1 MSRLEQILLDVSA
14 SPLIDEGRWH
24 QASRLLLT
32 STQNGL
38 QVARVS
44 LWFFREDAQYMQC
57 HLLLEHG
64 VVCEEEILLHA
75 SVFPRYFAALATERA
90 IVAHDAQQDEK
101 TTEFTESYLKPKAIT
116 AILDLPVRHFGKMIG
131 IICCEHI
138 GSARHWLD
146 DEIRFAAGLADQVG
160 RAINAAQYS
169 EAQQQLEALNQQL
182 EQRVELRGLQLADN
196 HKTIARA
203 HEQLLVQA
211 KLATLGGIV
220 AGVAHEVSTPLGIAV
235 TASSHQLDVLAEFQQ
250 KLELRKL
257 TSSQGF
263 AYLQKMQDTAL
274 MLQINL
280 RRAEKLMR
288 QFKETAAHQTR
299 TEASPVAFH
308 ELVVNL
314 LASLSPVTQQI
325 PVQPEVYID
334 PSLMLI
340 TDVDVW
346 LQILT
351 NLVMNSCRHA
361 FDGIA
366 MPEIRIQAYRNS
378 QQELQFEYRDNGVG
392 MSPSVVARVF
402 EPFFTTKAEQG
413 GTGLGMSILKR
424 LVEKKLRGTL
434 TLQSSEGQG
443 IVLTIQCLA

>member
-1 MSRLEQILLDVSA
+1 MSQLEKILLNVSA
-14 SPLIDEGRWH
+14 SPLIDAGQWDEARN
-24 QASRLLLT
+24 LLLI
-32 STQNGL
+32 SLQSGL

-44 LWFFREDAQYMQC
+44 LWFYSDDAQCMQC
-57 HLLLEHG
+57 QTLLEHG
-64 VVCEEEILLHA
+64 VCCQEDTRLEA
-75 SVFPRYFAALATERA
+75 KDFPRYFAALRTERA
-90 IVAHDAQQDEK
+90 IVAHDAQHDEK
-101 TTEFTESYLKPKAIT
+101 TSEFTPNYLKTYDISAM
-116 AILDLPVRHFGKMIG
+116 LDLPVRHFGKMIG
-131 IICCEHI
+131 IICCEHV
-138 GSARHWLD
+138 GSARVWQD
-146 DEIRFAAGLADQVG
+146 DEVRFAAGLADQVG
-160 RAINAAQYS
+160 RAMNAAQYRN
-169 EAQQQLEALNQQL
+169 AQLQLEELNKQL
-182 EQRVELRGLQLADN
+182 EQRFELRGLQLADN
-196 HKTIARA
+196 DKTIARA

-220 AGVAHEVSTPLGIAV
+220 AGVAHEVSTPLGVAV

-250 KLELRKL
+250 KLEERKL

-299 TEASPVAFH
+299 TESSPVAFH

-314 LASLSPVTQQI
+314 LASLSPVTQQV

-366 MPEIRIQAYRNS
+366 MPGIRIQAYRNA
-378 QQELQFEYRDNGVG
+378 QQELEFEYRDNGVG
-392 MSPSVVARVF
+392 MSPAVIARVF
-402 EPFFTTKAEQG
+402 EPFFTTKATQG

-424 LVEKKLRGTL
+424 LVEKKLQGTL
-434 TLQSSEGQG
+434 QLQSSEGHG
-443 IVLTIQCLA
+443 ICLTIHCLA